1 PPATAPVA
9 APPPSVGVPRPG
21 SATAAAGILGRAITV
36 DEAIEVAL
44 QTQPQIQARLYD
56 YAAARFRVDQAFAPL
71 LPQLSALISTAQS
84 STVILTTVSTGISA
98 PVSVTRDFH
107 DTLQANVSLSQLL
120 FDFGKNFASI
130 EVSRK
135 LAQVA
140 QEDIELQRQLITL
153 AVKEAYTNIL

>member
-1 PPATAPVA
+1 VAVAILGTPAVIPVPGLAQTPTPATPATPPPATPPVA

-71 LPQLSALISTAQS
+71 LPQLSALISTAKS

-120 FDFGKNFASI
+120 F
-130 EVSRK
+130 
-135 LAQVA
+135 
-140 QEDIELQRQLITL
+140 
-153 AVKEAYTNIL
+153 